1 MANQIPVSST
11 LRIDFETGLNEKGSI
26 VFKRRSFSN
35 IKVEATAD
43 QLFSAATAIASVQN
57 YPMGEVTRVDTN
69 SLIS

>member
-43 QLFSAATAIASVQN
+43 QLFSAATAIASVQS
-57 YPMGEVTRVDTN
+57 YPMDEVTRVDTN
-69 SLIS
+69 SLIG